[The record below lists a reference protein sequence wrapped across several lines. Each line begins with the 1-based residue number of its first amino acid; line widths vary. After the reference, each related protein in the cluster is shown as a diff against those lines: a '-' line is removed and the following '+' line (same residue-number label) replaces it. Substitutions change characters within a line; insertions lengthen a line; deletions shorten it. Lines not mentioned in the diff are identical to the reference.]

1 MLYFIL
7 NYKSIFNCVDLLQKA
22 GFHENSFIIGPLY
35 TPDHLNILNLPDEM
49 LDKIKDTLNVKIAE
63 SSWYLKNSYENIL
76 KYITT
81 TPWKKDIKQ
90 FVKQTDIMDAR
101 RKNNWR
107 TTFPKLFEE
116 LNAFNVLE

>member
-1 MLYFIL
+1 
-7 NYKSIFNCVDLLQKA
+7 
-22 GFHENSFIIGPLY
+22 
-35 TPDHLNILNLPDEM
+35 M
-49 LDKIKDTLNVKIAE
+49 LDKIKDTLNIKIAE